1 MNLSRTS
8 RLVAL
13 LLLPALTISAQE
25 PRSTTDAKVLARARA
40 FLDSNLLIDGH
51 NDLPSRLLEQGGGD
65 PDRVDLGTIQPD
77 YPGDV
82 PRLREGR
89 VGAQFWAAFVNVE
102 FMTKGTALAQGLREI
117 DMVHRLVARYP
128 DLALARTADDIER
141 LYREKRI
148 ASLIGVEGG
157 HAIANSLSAL
167 RMFHELG
174 ARYMTLTHWATIDW
188 ADAATDHARHHGL
201 TEFGEEVVR
210 EMNRL
215 GMFVDLSHVSAETMK
230 DALRVSQAPVI
241 FSHSNALAL
250 NAHPRNVPDDV
261 LRLVAANGGVV
272 MVNFIA
278 DYVPRDGP
286 QWAVQR
292 NIRAERF
299 RAELDDEQTVARALQ
314 DWIKKNPMPRGGVAD
329 VANHIDHIRRVAG
342 IDHVGIGSDF
352 YDDGKLSMA
361 EGLENPSTFPLLF
374 AELMRRGYS
383 DQDLRKVASQNLLR
397 AMRVMEQTARR
408 LQKERSPSLSDM
420 RDRNTP

>member
-13 LLLPALTISAQE
+13 LLLPALTLTAQE
-25 PRSTTDAKVLARARA
+25 PRPTTDAKLLARARA
-40 FLDSNLLIDGH
+40 FLDTNLLIDGH

-65 PDRVDLGTIQPD
+65 PGRVDLSTAQPD
-77 YPGDV
+77 YPADI

-117 DMVHRLVARYP
+117 DIVHWLVARYP
-128 DLALARTADDIER
+128 DLAIARTADDIER
-141 LYREKRI
+141 LYREKKI
-148 ASLIGVEGG
+148 ASLIGIEGG
-157 HAIANSLSAL
+157 HAIANSLAAL
-167 RMFHELG
+167 RMFHQLG

-201 TEFGEEVVR
+201 TEFGEDVVR

-241 FSHSNALAL
+241 FSHSNALAM

-292 NIRAERF
+292 SMMAERF
-299 RAELDDEQTVARALQ
+299 RSELDDEQTVARAVQ
-314 DWIKKNPMPRGGVAD
+314 DWITKNPMPRGGVAD
-329 VANHIDHIRRVAG
+329 VANHIDHIRRIAG

-397 AMRVMEQTARR
+397 AMRAMEQTARR
-408 LQKERSPSLSDM
+408 LQKERSPSLSD
-420 RDRNTP
+420 R

>member
-1 MNLSRTS
+1 MNLSRAA

-25 PRSTTDAKVLARARA
+25 PGSATDAKLLARARA

-51 NDLPSRLLEQGGGD
+51 NDLPSRLLEQGGAD
-65 PDRVDLGTIQPD
+65 PGRVDLGTIQPD
-77 YPGDV
+77 YPADL

-141 LYREKRI
+141 LYREKKI

-261 LRLVAANGGVV
+261 LRLVAENGGVV

-278 DYVPRDGP
+278 DYVTNGRTEVGSSTRLDG
-286 QWAVQR
+286 
-292 NIRAERF
+292 RADPG
-299 RAELDDEQTVARALQ
+299 RAR
-314 DWIKKNPMPRGGVAD
+314 
-329 VANHIDHIRRVAG
+329 
-342 IDHVGIGSDF
+342 
-352 YDDGKLSMA
+352 
-361 EGLENPSTFPLLF
+361 
-374 AELMRRGYS
+374 
-383 DQDLRKVASQNLLR
+383 
-397 AMRVMEQTARR
+397 
-408 LQKERSPSLSDM
+408 
-420 RDRNTP
+420 

>member
-1 MNLSRTS
+1 MNLFRTS

-13 LLLPALTISAQE
+13 LLLPALAISGQE
-25 PRSTTDAKVLARARA
+25 PRSTTDAKLLARARA
-40 FLDSNLLIDGH
+40 FLDTNLLIDGH
-51 NDLPSRLLEQGGGD
+51 NDLPSRLLEQGGAD
-65 PDRVDLGTIQPD
+65 PGRVDLGTIQPD
-77 YPGDV
+77 YPADV

-141 LYREKRI
+141 LYREKKI

-174 ARYMTLTHWATIDW
+174 ARYMTLTHWATTDW
-188 ADAATDHARHHGL
+188 ADAATDHPRHHGL
-201 TEFGEEVVR
+201 TEFGEDVVR

-215 GMFVDLSHVSAETMK
+215 GMFVDLSHVSADTMK

-261 LRLVAANGGVV
+261 FRLVAANGGVV

-278 DYVPRDGP
+278 DFVPKDGP

-292 NIRAERF
+292 DSAAERF
-299 RAELDDEQTVARALQ
+299 RAELDDEQTVAGAMQ
-314 DWIKKNPMPRGGVAD
+314 DWINKNPMPRGRVAD
-329 VANHIDHIRRVAG
+329 VANHIDHIRRIAG

-383 DQDLRKVASQNLLR
+383 DHDLRRISSQNLLR
-397 AMRVMEQTARR
+397 AMRAMEQTAKR
-408 LQKERSPSLSDM
+408 LQKERSPSLSEV